1 MIEQWLVV
9 LRLVSLR
16 KLQRIDRHDPVK
28 LQAVLAGLVGRSLSA
43 LV

>member
-1 MIEQWLVV
+1 MIEQWPMV
-9 LRLVSLR
+9 LRMVSLR

-28 LQAVLAGLVGRSLSA
+28 LQAAQAGLVGRSLSA